1 MMGNYHVRF
10 GKGFLTNL
18 TFRPSGALVLGFI
31 CYFTMIIAVP
41 TGIKIFS
48 WLATIWG
55 GKIDFKNTAM
65 LFAIGFVFLF
75 TVGGVTGIVLSNASL
90 DIALHDRLNNEHN
103 KEYIN
108 KFFIGLL
115 EGDGSISVD
124 QSGKKSR
131 VRIFISLKN
140 LPENVYLLN
149 IIQKHIGG
157 RVAIE
162 RKDQYV
168 TWIVSNKKDVCSV
181 LSLFD
186 RYPLLT
192 SRKICQYKFALYC
205 LNNPIIYNF
214 FEMRDSKY
222 FSQLSLIESKSKSV
236 DPFSIPYF
244 PAWLSGFIEAEGHFK
259 LLKSPTGGIKCH
271 QFMIGQNSDK
281 YILEMIKLYF
291 NSSHKITLDKKVNSS
306 PHFRIAIG
314 GLSCKKNIYSHF
326 SVYPLLG
333 YKLSSY
339 NKWVIPVAH
348 SLRP

>member
-1 MMGNYHVRF
+1 
-10 GKGFLTNL
+10 
-18 TFRPSGALVLGFI
+18 
-31 CYFTMIIAVP
+31 MIIAVP

-103 KEYIN
+103 KEYIH

-115 EGDGSISVD
+115 EGDGSITVD
-124 QSGKKSR
+124 QIGKKSR

-140 LPENVYLLN
+140 LPENVHLLN
-149 IIQKHIGG
+149 LIQKHICG
-157 RVAIE
+157 RVSIE

-168 TWIVSNKKDVCSV
+168 TWVADKKKDVEYV
-181 LSLFD
+181 FSLID
-186 RYPLLT
+186 KYPLLT
-192 SRKICQYKFALYC
+192 SRKFCQYQFALFSF
-205 LNNPIIYNF
+205 NNPYSLDDFKLKRDNKYINQNDIIN
-214 FEMRDSKY
+214 
-222 FSQLSLIESKSKSV
+222 SKSKSV
-236 DPFSIPYF
+236 DPFSVFYF

-259 LLKSPTGGIKCH
+259 LIKYPHGSIKSH
-271 QFMIGQNSDK
+271 QFVIGQNSDK
-281 YILEMIKLYF
+281 YILEVIKLYF
-291 NSSHKITLDKKVNSS
+291 NSNHKITLDKKVNSS
-306 PHFRIAIG
+306 PHFRVAIG
-314 GLSCKKNIYSHF
+314 GFNSNIKIYKHF

-339 NKWVIPVAH
+339 NKWIIPIL
-348 SLRP
+348 SNLIPG